1 MENPQTREG
10 GQMTQASLDRYDA
23 DIIEHVWGDGMQHME
38 YCEICG
44 RLAVG
49 DTLHL
54 REIRPGTFSEAPNGQ
69 MVQCYTN
76 RTVDVRV
83 THIISHVDFPE
94 GIPEGYCVLSI
105 EVMA

>member
-1 MENPQTREG
+1 
-10 GQMTQASLDRYDA
+10 MTCHDLKIHPLWFDA
-23 DIIEHVWGDGMQHME
+23 VRNGVKK
-38 YCEICG
+38 CEI
-44 RLAVG
+44 RKDDKKFAVG

-54 REIRPGTFSEAPNGQ
+54 REIRPGEYDEAPNGQ

-83 THIISHVDFPE
+83 THIISHADFPE

-105 EVMA
+105 EVMT